1 MHPAPCGFVFL
12 GLPQHPSSGV
22 YVGVSSLACRRSAPR
37 FRRWDAV
44 LGAIA
49 ARRWTLRIQW
59 LTPRAATC
67 PRGARGSSTPA
78 SDAGEARPRPPAV
91 AQARMQAEERS
102 LDDPVSAL
110 PGVGPVKAQRLR
122 SWGLGT
128 VRGLLEWVPRDR
140 VHAGDR
146 ASVAA
151 LAGMGGSRATVVGR
165 VSRVR
170 AAPAR
175 SRPRL
180 VVLTLAI
187 SDDSGA
193 SVEVVKFYNGTP
205 AASLLAAFQLGTL
218 VSASGTVEVAGP
230 ADAQQGGYRKRPGSV
245 SLKSAEVNILRPA
258 WEAGPDAADPE
269 PPRVTPLYRLPSAP
283 GEAGSGRRGAAADLR
298 LLGAAIQAALPYA
311 ELFEDPLP
319 PDILEKLGLPP
330 LSEAMQNVHG
340 AAGPDEMEAASRRLV
355 FDELLALQLAL
366 LLGKAKRRSRR
377 CSVPPSPPGELIRRV
392 CRTPSPPACAYQAA
406 PSPFAPEEEAKRGPE
421 GAPAPH
427 VLSMSATPIPRTLAL
442 ALHGDLDISV
452 LDEMPSGRKPIRT
465 RLLRPEEREDAYS
478 VIREHCARGHQ
489 AYVLF
494 PLVEESEAMAHLVC
508 HASRRPLSGAALVPS
523 SSFSFCGGARGGR
536 PRPSQSGPGRRP
548 PRGWAGT
555 RRAAAAGPSPKPRG
569 GASGRSAPEFTAAR
583 ATAARDA
590 AAAPAPR
597 AGRTAIQGPRR
608 APPRPPCRPP
618 PRPHP
623 PPMPPPPGRP
633 ESPESPESGESGEE
647 ASGGCETDDDP
658 PLWPRRPSHLPP
670 YLAPRA
676 AILEEHFR
684 ESHGPGC
691 AGDLE
696 TLHGLCCDWGA
707 GRLARW
713 RPGLPCT
720 PRGTRRPARR
730 SLPFAD
736 VLTGPPVL
744 PAGPA
749 YGAEPYPDSP
759 AAAAPPTPSAPAP
772 SSELPTPA
780 AGELERPVRQALA
793 ARFDDGDFAEI

>member
-1 MHPAPCGFVFL
+1 
-12 GLPQHPSSGV
+12 
-22 YVGVSSLACRRSAPR
+22 
-37 FRRWDAV
+37 
-44 LGAIA
+44 
-49 ARRWTLRIQW
+49 
-59 LTPRAATC
+59 
-67 PRGARGSSTPA
+67 
-78 SDAGEARPRPPAV
+78 
-91 AQARMQAEERS
+91 MQTEERS

-128 VRGLLEWVPRDR
+128 VRRLLEWVPRDR

-151 LAGMGGSRATVVGR
+151 LAGMGGSRATIVGR
-165 VSRVR
+165 VTRVR

-205 AASLLAAFQLGTL
+205 ASSLLAAFQLGTL

-330 LSEAMQNVHG
+330 LSEAMRNVHG

-366 LLGKAKRRSRR
+366 LLRKAKRRSRR
-377 CSVPPSPPGELIRRV
+377 CSVPPSPPGELIRRFRESLPFELTGAQRRV
-392 CRTPSPPACAYQAA
+392 LDDITRDLAGEAPMSRLVMGDVGSGKTVVAVAALLGAVEAGAQGALMAPTEVLAAQHFRNVEQWCRPLGVSVALLTGSVTGRARARVLEGIRTGATAVVVGTHALLEPSVQFRQLGLCVIDEQHRYGVEQRSRLTSAAAGGQAA
-406 PSPFAPEEEAKRGPE
+406 PSPFAPEERGGAGETGDEKEGAGIDAEAAGDLMAGAEGPE

-465 RLLRPEEREDAYS
+465 RLLRPEEREDAYG

-494 PLVEESEAMAHLVC
+494 PLVEESEAMAHLERDAALAEFVEGRTDVLVC
-508 HASRRPLSGAALVPS
+508 TTIVEVGVDVANATVMVIEGAERFGLAQLHQLRGRIGRGEAESECLLIAGAPTPEALGRLAALVECS
-523 SSFSFCGGARGGR
+523 DGFRVAEEDLAIRGAGQLLGTR
-536 PRPSQSGPGRRP
+536 QSGV
-548 PRGWAGT
+548 
-555 RRAAAAGPSPKPRG
+555 
-569 GASGRSAPEFTAAR
+569 
-583 ATAARDA
+583 
-590 AAAPAPR
+590 
-597 AGRTAIQGPRR
+597 
-608 APPRPPCRPP
+608 
-618 PRPHP
+618 
-623 PPMPPPPGRP
+623 
-633 ESPESPESGESGEE
+633 
-647 ASGGCETDDDP
+647 
-658 PLWPRRPSHLPP
+658 
-670 YLAPRA
+670 
-676 AILEEHFR
+676 
-684 ESHGPGC
+684 
-691 AGDLE
+691 
-696 TLHGLCCDWGA
+696 
-707 GRLARW
+707 
-713 RPGLPCT
+713 PGLSLSDLSNPDHALLLV
-720 PRGTRRPARR
+720 RAREARPARPR
-730 SLPFAD
+730 
-736 VLTGPPVL
+736 
-744 PAGPA
+744 
-749 YGAEPYPDSP
+749 
-759 AAAAPPTPSAPAP
+759 AP
-772 SSELPTPA
+772 
-780 AGELERPVRQALA
+780 RPGTDALKTS
-793 ARFDDGDFAEI
+793 